1 MIEETTHTLE
11 NELLIETPEHV
22 ELRFVLASLGNR
34 FLACAIDHTI
44 QLVAVLMVFLMA
56 EAIGYGIQ
64 RWSTTFAVQT
74 VLAGAILANFLLIF
88 GYFVFFEFWWNGQTP
103 GKRWLGLRVIS
114 EDGRPVTF
122 FQAMVRNLIR
132 LIDMMPAAAIL
143 PSYFIGIL
151 SVFLNPRNRRLGDL
165 AGGTVVV
172 RERGW
177 TPGGSSPP
185 TSLAGSRRLPE
196 PEAAETDATG
206 RLPAAPSARTFQLL
220 STFLRRR
227 GELDTGPRSHW
238 ASRIRRRVENE
249 IGEPSWTTGLDDEQ
263 VLETLYREWLER
275 PRWPRI

>member
-1 MIEETTHTLE
+1 LIVETTHTLE
-11 NELLIETPEHV
+11 NELVIETPEHV

-44 QLVAVLMVFLMA
+44 QLAAVLMVFLMA
-56 EAIGYGIQ
+56 EAIGYGVQ

-74 VLAGAILANFLLIF
+74 VLAGAILINFVLVF
-88 GYFVFFEFWWNGQTP
+88 GYFVFFESWWNGQTP

-122 FQAMVRNLIR
+122 FQATVRNLIR

-143 PSYFIGIL
+143 PSYFVGIL

-177 TPGGSSPP
+177 TTGGSNPS
-185 TSLAGSRRLPE
+185 TGLLAGH
-196 PEAAETDATG
+196 EAEELAATPG
-206 RLPAAPSARTFQLL
+206 FPTAPSALTCQLI

-227 GELDTGPRSHW
+227 GELDAAPRSHW
-238 ASRIRRRVENE
+238 AGRIRRRLEDE
-249 IGEPSWTTGLDDEQ
+249 MGEPSWTTGLKDEQ
-263 VLETLYREWLER
+263 VLETLYRQWLER
-275 PRWPRI
+275 TR